1 MPNLQP
7 AWHNITALLRS
18 LVPQSSANPAKSHK
32 HSVALIALAA
42 LIAASPRL
50 IRGLSCGHDFDFHLV
65 SWLEVQRSWSQGVL
79 YPHWAQS
86 PNWSA
91 GEPRFVFYPP
101 LTWVL
106 GALLGYLAPW
116 EWVPTIFIFLSLA
129 ASGLATREL
138 ARQFLPPHAATL
150 AGALATC
157 TPYALFCAYER
168 SAFAELAA
176 AAWVPLLLLFALRQT
191 KISPDGTSARPSAF
205 NDALDGSAAPLALIL
220 AGAWLTNAPA
230 GVMASYLLAFVAFIA
245 ALLRRALWP
254 ILRAAIAVVLGLGL
268 AAIYLVPAA
277 WEQRWIAI
285 QQATDIGMRVQDS
298 WLFARH
304 SSLDLELHDRV
315 LLLASVIVVFTA
327 LLAAAGFGL
336 ALRRRKLLAS
346 DRKLWLPIALLVPA
360 IVLIQFPFSG
370 WLWNLLPQLKFLQ
383 FPWRWLMVLG
393 TPCVLFL
400 AAATPLGSPKAR
412 RWSILCWTAA
422 LVISAGVASLF
433 FFQYC
438 DEEDRSLNQV
448 AIFRAGSG
456 VEGTDEYAPIA
467 SDNTLVPSGLPA
479 GCLVTDPALE
489 LGESSTGSNADPD
502 PDAVPMWF
510 PEQGS
515 CDEIYTADLWQSENK
530 TLKINPDHDGFVILR
545 LRRYPAWL
553 VTINGQPVPAAAPQR
568 EDGLIAVPVQAGPS
582 TISVR
587 WITTPDALWGRVLS
601 LIALCLVAAL
611 AWIERRGRL
620 GRLS

>member
-220 AGAWLTNAPA
+220 AGAWLTNAAHANKCAQYFAERVARIPNVNIVSPVEANTVFLTAA
-230 GVMASYLLAFVAFIA
+230 GD
-245 ALLRRALWP
+245 
-254 ILRAAIAVVLGLGL
+254 IL
-268 AAIYLVPAA
+268 
-277 WEQRWIAI
+277 
-285 QQATDIGMRVQDS
+285 
-298 WLFARH
+298 
-304 SSLDLELHDRV
+304 DRV
-315 LLLASVIVVFTA
+315 NKRGWKFYTFIGGAARFMFAWDTDLARV
-327 LLAAAGFGL
+327 
-336 ALRRRKLLAS
+336 
-346 DRKLWLPIALLVPA
+346 D
-360 IVLIQFPFSG
+360 
-370 WLWNLLPQLKFLQ
+370 
-383 FPWRWLMVLG
+383 
-393 TPCVLFL
+393 
-400 AAATPLGSPKAR
+400 
-412 RWSILCWTAA
+412 A
-422 LVISAGVASLF
+422 LV
-433 FFQYC
+433 C
-438 DEEDRSLNQV
+438 D
-448 AIFRAGSG
+448 
-456 VEGTDEYAPIA
+456 IA
-467 SDNTLVPSGLPA
+467 ECA
-479 GCLVTDPALE
+479 
-489 LGESSTGSNADPD
+489 
-502 PDAVPMWF
+502 
-510 PEQGS
+510 
-515 CDEIYTADLWQSENK
+515 
-530 TLKINPDHDGFVILR
+530 R
-545 LRRYPAWL
+545 
-553 VTINGQPVPAAAPQR
+553 
-568 EDGLIAVPVQAGPS
+568 
-582 TISVR
+582 
-587 WITTPDALWGRVLS
+587 
-601 LIALCLVAAL
+601 
-611 AWIERRGRL
+611 
-620 GRLS
+620 